1 MIRKGYVDLEDGQLH
16 YRRVDGPGEP
26 VVCLHQTASSS
37 AMYVRLMEL
46 LAGSHGVVAP
56 DTPGFGGSFDPA
68 GSPSIARYGEWV
80 LEAVDAL
87 GVGRFHVVGHHTGA
101 VLGVYLAAEHP
112 DRIASLAIIGPVYL
126 DAAERELFRS
136 RFSEPIRPDP
146 DGLYLKRTW
155 DYLAGLGVD
164 GDLELHHRELIDTVR
179 AYEARSRTYHAVWD
193 FDFPAYLE
201 RVSCPIALMCAE
213 DDVNYPHF
221 DRAVAAR
228 PDAGVFVLKGSNFEP
243 DLDSVGTAEAV
254 RSFLSGVVG
263 D

>member
-146 DGLYLKRTW
+146 DGLYLKR
-155 DYLAGLGVD
+155 DVGL
-164 GDLELHHRELIDTVR
+164 
-179 AYEARSRTYHAVWD
+179 SR
-193 FDFPAYLE
+193 
-201 RVSCPIALMCAE
+201 
-213 DDVNYPHF
+213 
-221 DRAVAAR
+221 R
-228 PDAGVFVLKGSNFEP
+228 P
-243 DLDSVGTAEAV
+243 
-254 RSFLSGVVG
+254 RRRR
-263 D
+263 